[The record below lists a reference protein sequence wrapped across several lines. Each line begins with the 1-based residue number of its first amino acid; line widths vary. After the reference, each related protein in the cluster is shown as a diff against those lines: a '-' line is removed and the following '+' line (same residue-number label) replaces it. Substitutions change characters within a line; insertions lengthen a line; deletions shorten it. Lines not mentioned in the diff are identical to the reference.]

1 VLALLLGGQALA
13 NIDTAIVNI
22 ATPSIQAELHATGAE
37 LQLIVFGYILA
48 YAMLLVTGARLGQI
62 YGYRTIF
69 LIGVAGF
76 TLASLACGLAPDPTT
91 LIAARVIQGA
101 SGALLV
107 PQVLSGIQL
116 SIPEA
121 ERPRALGWFVVVLS
135 GSAVIGQVLGGALIS
150 ADVLGSGWRPVFLIN
165 VPIGALLVSA
175 AMRYLPHQA
184 GARRAQLDLNGVI
197 VLSAAMLLALVPL
210 ILGREAHWPLWTWLS
225 LAASVPAFGMFV
237 AVERRVIVKG
247 GQPLVNLQILSRP
260 TVAWALVSRGAAT
273 ATYFSLLFVVALY
286 LQQGLGESPVYSGLA
301 LVAWVAAFGVG
312 GWVLRRMPRS
322 VGRHAATLG
331 SLLMAVAYSG
341 IGVGVFNGQAAGG
354 VLIALLGVGGLGFGL
369 STTALLAQLVAAV
382 PVEYAADISGLYNT
396 NSQMAAVVGVATFG
410 TAYLGL
416 VTDAGQLTA
425 MHAFGVIAIAFA
437 VTAGFAAFAAD
448 RAVTRPGREA
458 PKSVAVPHRV
468 ADRVG
473 VR

>member
-184 GARRAQLDLNGVI
+184 GARRAQLDLN
-197 VLSAAMLLALVPL
+197 
-210 ILGREAHWPLWTWLS
+210 
-225 LAASVPAFGMFV
+225 
-237 AVERRVIVKG
+237 
-247 GQPLVNLQILSRP
+247 
-260 TVAWALVSRGAAT
+260 
-273 ATYFSLLFVVALY
+273 
-286 LQQGLGESPVYSGLA
+286 
-301 LVAWVAAFGVG
+301 
-312 GWVLRRMPRS
+312 
-322 VGRHAATLG
+322 
-331 SLLMAVAYSG
+331 
-341 IGVGVFNGQAAGG
+341 
-354 VLIALLGVGGLGFGL
+354 
-369 STTALLAQLVAAV
+369 
-382 PVEYAADISGLYNT
+382 
-396 NSQMAAVVGVATFG
+396 
-410 TAYLGL
+410 
-416 VTDAGQLTA
+416 
-425 MHAFGVIAIAFA
+425 
-437 VTAGFAAFAAD
+437 
-448 RAVTRPGREA
+448 
-458 PKSVAVPHRV
+458 
-468 ADRVG
+468 
-473 VR
+473 